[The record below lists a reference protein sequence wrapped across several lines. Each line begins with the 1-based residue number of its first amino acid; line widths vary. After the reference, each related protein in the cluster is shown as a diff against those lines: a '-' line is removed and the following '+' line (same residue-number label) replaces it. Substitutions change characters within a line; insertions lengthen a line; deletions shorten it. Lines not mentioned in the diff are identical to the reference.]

1 MLFDMCNRGILII
14 LYPKTSI
21 LLKIYTENKTRYIF
35 KTGSILGNNVLICFM
50 EGGDT
55 LTPDIK
61 NYTLE
66 VTVRLITCDHSNIG
80 MFHPVQCPAPAPGSP
95 LRDRDRAR
103 IR

>member
-1 MLFDMCNRGILII
+1 MIISFPFLSFPFFSSFLF
-14 LYPKTSI
+14 K
-21 LLKIYTENKTRYIF
+21 
-35 KTGSILGNNVLICFM
+35 
-50 EGGDT
+50 GGDT